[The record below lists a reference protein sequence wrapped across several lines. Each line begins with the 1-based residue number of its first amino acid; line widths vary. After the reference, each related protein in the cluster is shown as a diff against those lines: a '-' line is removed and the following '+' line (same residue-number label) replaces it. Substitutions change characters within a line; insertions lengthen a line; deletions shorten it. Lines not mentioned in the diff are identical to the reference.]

1 MKKTFQIL
9 ILIFLSF
16 VLATI
21 VLANDVVE
29 IKNPLGDDVKSF
41 EDIINKIIDFIFNI
55 ALVLAPL
62 MIVWAGGLYITSGGN
77 PDQITKARN
86 IIIYTLTGFAV
97 ILLSKGFV
105 VIIKQ
110 LLGA

>member
-110 LLGA
+110 LLGV

>member
-9 ILIFLSF
+9 ILIFLGF
-16 VLATI
+16 ILPTIALAQVITI
-21 VLANDVVE
+21 E
-29 IKNPLGDDVKSF
+29 NPLEVDSF
-41 EDIINKIIDFIFNI
+41 EEIIDNLIDLVFNLS
-55 ALVLAPL
+55 LVIAPL
-62 MIVWAGGLYITSGGN
+62 MIVWAGGLYITSSGN
-77 PDQITKARN
+77 PDQTTKAKN

-105 VIIKQ
+105 AIIKE

>member
-16 VLATI
+16 VLPTI
-21 VLANDVVE
+21 VLANDGFE
-29 IKNPLGDDVKSF
+29 IKNPLGDDVNSF

-77 PDQITKARN
+77 PDQTTKAKN
-86 IIIYTLTGFAV
+86 IILYTLTGFAI

>member
-16 VLATI
+16 VLPTI
-21 VLANDVVE
+21 VLANDVIIE
-29 IKNPLGDDVKSF
+29 NPLDVDSF

-77 PDQITKARN
+77 PDKITKARN